1 MRDEELAKEA
11 RQEEERIQEQKRQE
25 EARRQEQQRLEEE
38 EERQRE
44 EEERRASMPKTTMA
58 DVVQEEL
65 TDAQREALQ
74 YTSNPE
80 KLLRNSR
87 ALPTYEEEEA
97 PGSTI
102 RMPEREELMEAA
114 RQELMEEEKIRLPKE
129 QAEKKLSGA
138 KEEQKP
144 VRRGRFGS
152 RYSEKAAAAR
162 NEGEELEEQ
171 QEQQE
176 QYQLNRHGL
185 QIHFLIYQM
194 EKKQQQ
200 IHRNLHRLLQ

>member
-1 MRDEELAKEA
+1 
-11 RQEEERIQEQKRQE
+11 
-25 EARRQEQQRLEEE
+25 
-38 EERQRE
+38 
-44 EEERRASMPKTTMA
+44 MA

-129 QAEKKLSGA
+129 QAEKPASAEPLVHQGRDRSDGA
-138 KEEQKP
+138 L
-144 VRRGRFGS
+144 RGRAQLHDCPASADPSGTAGHELFHQP
-152 RYSEKAAAAR
+152 
-162 NEGEELEEQ
+162 ELE
-171 QEQQE
+171 
-176 QYQLNRHGL
+176 
-185 QIHFLIYQM
+185 
-194 EKKQQQ
+194 
-200 IHRNLHRLLQ
+200 RLSAL